1 MRPAARMPKLT
12 RRSRILIAVGAVI
25 VLLLLIGPRLID
37 TYVDWLWFGELGYR
51 SVFTTVLFTQ
61 ILLFLVVALLIGSIL
76 FAGLALAYRTRPVFV
91 PTNGPNDPVA
101 SYRTAVMARLRLV
114 GFGIPALIGL
124 FVGLFALGQW
134 ETVQLFL
141 HGNSFGITDP
151 QFGKDLGF
159 YAFDLPF
166 YRMVL
171 NYLFVATFLA
181 FIGNLLGHY
190 LFGGIRL
197 SGRAGALSRAAR
209 IQLITLVGILMLLKA
224 FAYWLDRY
232 ELLSHTRGGKP
243 FTGAGYTDI
252 NAVLP
257 AKLILLA
264 IAVIC
269 AAAVFSAIVLRDLRI
284 PAIGVVLLLLSSLVV
299 GAGWPLV
306 VEQFSV
312 KPNAAQKESEYIS
325 RSITATR
332 NAYGLTD
339 DIVTYRDYSGDAAA
353 TAQQVAADRAT
364 TSNIRLLDPTIVSP
378 AFTQFQQG
386 KNFYY
391 FPDQLSMDRYVGRD
405 GNLRDYVV
413 AARELNPDRLIDNQ
427 RDWINRHTVYT
438 HGNGFIASP
447 ANTVRGVANDPNQNG
462 GYPEFLASVVGANG
476 SVVSP
481 GPAPLDQPR
490 IYYGPVIANTPA
502 DYAIVGKNGDVD
514 REYDYETNTETK
526 NYTYTGEGGV
536 PVGNWLARSVFA
548 AKFAERN
555 FLFSNVI
562 GENSKILF
570 NRDPAK
576 RVEAVAPWL
585 TTDTSVYPAIVNK
598 RMVWIVDGYT
608 TLDNYPYSELT
619 TLSSAT
625 ADSNEVAI
633 NRLAPDKQVSYIRNS
648 VKATV
653 DAYDG
658 TVSLYAQDEN
668 DPVLQAWMKVFP
680 GTVKPKSE
688 ITPEL
693 QQHLRYPEDLFK
705 VQRALLAKYHV
716 DDPVTFFSTSD
727 FWDVPLDP
735 NPTASSY
742 QPPYYIVAKDLAADD
757 RSASFQLT
765 SAMNRFRRDFLAAYI
780 SASSDP
786 DTYGKLTV
794 LTIPG
799 QVNGPKLAFNAI
811 STDTA
816 VSQDLGVIGRDNQ
829 NRIRWGNLLTLPV
842 AQGGLLYVAPVYA
855 SPGASDAASSYPRL
869 IRVAMMYNDKV
880 GYGPTVRDALTE
892 LFGPGADATATGPAP
907 LAGPGGQPAA
917 QTPADG
923 QPPTGRTPANQEG
936 RAPEVPTPVAVPPSG
951 PVQLSGP
958 KAAALQEVNTAL
970 DSLRQAQ
977 QSGDFA
983 EFGEALQRLDDA
995 MERYQSAS

>member
-1 MRPAARMPKLT
+1 MSMRPGARMPKLT
-12 RRSRILIAVGAVI
+12 RRSRILIGIALTVV
-25 VLLLLIGPRLID
+25 VLLLVGPRLVD

-51 SVFTTVLFTQ
+51 SVFSTVLVTR
-61 ILLFLVVALLIGSIL
+61 LVVFLVAALAVGAIV

-91 PTNGPNDPVA
+91 PTVGPNDPVA
-101 SYRTAVMARLRLV
+101 RYRTAVMARLRLF
-114 GFGIPALIGL
+114 GFGIPVVIGVL
-124 FVGLFALGQW
+124 SGAVAQSYW
-134 ETVQLFL
+134 ARVQLFL
-141 HGNSFGITDP
+141 HGGDFGITDP

-166 YRMVL
+166 YRLVL
-171 NYLFVATFLA
+171 SYLFVALFLA
-181 FIGNLLGHY
+181 FLANLVSHY
-190 LFGGIRL
+190 IFGGIRL
-197 SGRAGALSRAAR
+197 AGRSGVLSRPAR
-209 IQLITLVGILMLLKA
+209 IQLVALIGTLVLLKA

-264 IAVIC
+264 IALIC
-269 AAAVFSAIVLRDLRI
+269 AAAVFSALVLRDLRI
-284 PAIGVVLLLLSSLVV
+284 PAIGLVLLLLSSLIV

-306 VEQFSV
+306 VEQISV

-325 RSITATR
+325 RSIAATR
-332 NAYGLTD
+332 QAYGLTND
-339 DIVTYRDYSGDAAA
+339 HVTYRDYSGTAPT
-353 TAQQVAADRAT
+353 TAQQVASDRAT
-364 TSNIRLLDPTIVSP
+364 TSNIRVLDPTIISP

-391 FPDQLSMDRYVGRD
+391 FPDQLSIDRYQGPD
-405 GNLRDYVV
+405 GQLRDYVV
-413 AARELNPDRLIDNQ
+413 AARELNPDRLQDNQ

-447 ANTVRGVANDPNQNG
+447 ANTVRGIANDPNQNG

-476 SVVSP
+476 NVVSP

-490 IYYGPVIANTPA
+490 VYFGPVISNTAA
-502 DYAIVGKNGDVD
+502 DYAIVGKNGAD

-526 NYTYTGEGGV
+526 NYTYTGAGGV
-536 PVGNWLARSVFA
+536 PIGNWLARSVFA

-562 GENSKILF
+562 GNNSKILF
-570 NRDPAK
+570 NRDPAQ

-585 TTDTSVYPAIVNK
+585 TTDSTVYPAIVNK
-598 RMVWIVDGYT
+598 RMVWVIDGYT

-619 TLSSAT
+619 SLSSAT
-625 ADSNEVAI
+625 ADSNEVAV

-658 TVSLYAQDEN
+658 TVTLYAQDES
-668 DPVLQAWMKVFP
+668 DPVLKAWMAVFP
-680 GTVKPKSE
+680 GTVKPKSD
-688 ITPEL
+688 ITPDL
-693 QQHLRYPEDLFK
+693 AAHLRYPEDLFK
-705 VQRALLAKYHV
+705 VQRMLLAKYHV

-742 QPPYYIVAKDLAADD
+742 QPPYYIVAKDLARNTDT
-757 RSASFQLT
+757 ASFQLT

-786 DTYGKLTV
+786 DTYGRITV

-842 AQGGLLYVAPVYA
+842 GQGGLIYVSPVYA
-855 SPGASDAASSYPRL
+855 SPGSSDAASSYPRL

-880 GYGPTVRDALTE
+880 GYGPTVSTALDGI
-892 LFGPGADATATGPAP
+892 FGAGAGATATGPAP
-907 LAGPGGQPAA
+907 ASPPGGQPPGSRPPAA
-917 QTPADG
+917 PA
-923 QPPTGRTPANQEG
+923 PAPG
-936 RAPEVPTPVAVPPSG
+936 SAPEVPTPVAGVPATPGVPTTLSPSK
-951 PVQLSGP
+951 S
-958 KAAALQEVNTAL
+958 AALNDVETAL
-970 DSLRQAQ
+970 GAVQEAQ
-977 QSGDFA
+977 KNGNFADYGD
-983 EFGEALQRLDDA
+983 ALQRLDDA
-995 MERYQSAS
+995 MKKYEAAK